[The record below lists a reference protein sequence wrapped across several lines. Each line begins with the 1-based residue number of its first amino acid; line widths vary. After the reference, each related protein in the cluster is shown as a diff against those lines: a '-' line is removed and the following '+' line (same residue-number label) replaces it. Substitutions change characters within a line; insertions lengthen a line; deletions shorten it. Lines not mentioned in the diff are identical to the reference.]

1 MLSAPSRWRKFRAE
15 SAEWT
20 GGPMARRIKTLG
32 MWIVL
37 LGAVALSPP
46 LPAQQGGEQDPQ
58 VLLEEMAM
66 LQQELMQAQEAAMA
80 NNPEL
85 REQGEQ
91 LQDRMLAA
99 MRAEGFEPMRSLDR
113 IEQLERQLQSED
125 ADTAGRSDLIAEL
138 HDEQQNLLMA
148 EQAAMQN
155 PEVQQARE
163 QFMTALLQA
172 MREENPRTDEMIGS
186 LKDKNAQLQEIV
198 TARSGQR

>member
-1 MLSAPSRWRKFRAE
+1 
-15 SAEWT
+15 
-20 GGPMARRIKTLG
+20 MARRIKTLG

-58 VLLEEMAM
+58 VLLEEMEM

-163 QFMTALLQA
+163 RFMTALLQA